1 MFYLHFA
8 LKRRA
13 FFEEIQEKQEQVC
26 VVVTFYVFAPF
37 CQFIY
42 DLGRFRSL
50 MSIFHWKIILKVK
63 EWLQNLGMGD
73 HMAVVQEDDEGD
85 EIAVNHDE
93 SSKKRSVTT
102 CYDGHE

>member
-1 MFYLHFA
+1 
-8 LKRRA
+8 
-13 FFEEIQEKQEQVC
+13 
-26 VVVTFYVFAPF
+26 
-37 CQFIY
+37 
-42 DLGRFRSL
+42 
-50 MSIFHWKIILKVK
+50 
-63 EWLQNLGMGD
+63 MGD